1 MNMCEAILIAKTCIV
16 LLANCRCRTIYVCSP
31 LCLCGAILYSYT
43 VQSYALLLWIVVQQK
58 LPMFCGRITCG
69 HAVRQA
75 LTSRVDLLEKSLE
88 TECTSRQQ
96 ALKDLAHPGT
106 RFDW

>member
-1 MNMCEAILIAKTCIV
+1 
-16 LLANCRCRTIYVCSP
+16 
-31 LCLCGAILYSYT
+31 
-43 VQSYALLLWIVVQQK
+43 
-58 LPMFCGRITCG
+58 MFCGRITCG